1 MFLPV
6 FVHPGKRGPS
16 PVKKSPEKSTA
27 KGGPPAPPSTTS
39 SALSPG
45 CSPSPLI
52 LPPCTPATAPTTP
65 GQSNACLS
73 LHSLVAR
80 KKISTSSRPPALV
93 PSSVHPP
100 ARPLFFPHTCVK
112 ASRPHTHVCTHAPH
126 TYTCTHTHGRH
137 VHPAPARTE
146 ETYANARAV

>member
-39 SALSPG
+39 SALPG
-45 CSPSPLI
+45 LLSLASHPAPCS
-52 LPPCTPATAPTTP
+52 PATAPTTP

-80 KKISTSSRPPALV
+80 KKISTSSRPPARPLAG
-93 PSSVHPP
+93 VHP
-100 ARPLFFPHTCVK
+100 RPPGRFF
-112 ASRPHTHVCTHAPH
+112 STHVRESIAPAYTRTHARTYAHAH
-126 TYTCTHTHGRH
+126 TRHH
-137 VHPAPARTE
+137 VHPRAHVLAE
-146 ETYANARAV
+146 ETYARAV

>member
-27 KGGPPAPPSTTS
+27 KGGPPAPPPATS
-39 SALSPG
+39 STPPSRPHLSSSSHG
-45 CSPSPLI
+45 
-52 LPPCTPATAPTTP
+52 LPPPPLPTP

-80 KKISTSSRPPALV
+80 KKISTSSRPRR
-93 PSSVHPP
+93 P
-100 ARPLFFPHTCVK
+100 ARAPGRFFQHTYVK
-112 ASRPHTHVCTHAPH
+112 ALRPHTHTHVRAYPS
-126 TYTCTHTHGRH
+126 TRVWCIYTPAR
-137 VHPAPARTE
+137 APARGGDV
-146 ETYANARAV
+146 RAV